1 MIGPFYILL
10 SIEGIKHCIKLDVRN
25 QCHCLCGD
33 DLDIDPGVGSWR
45 HFEVFTNWNFNE
57 NVFAVATS
65 TELFLWS
72 AHQMLRIF
80 TANQYLTAIL
90 IVLQQYLI
98 EKCKRSVVF

>member
-10 SIEGIKHCIKLDVRN
+10 SIKGIKHCIKLNVRN

-65 TELFLWS
+65 TQHFPVVCTSDVENIYCKS
-72 AHQMLRIF
+72 IF
-80 TANQYLTAIL
+80 DSNINRFAAIFDRK
-90 IVLQQYLI
+90 V
-98 EKCKRSVVF
+98 